1 MTHPF
6 LGVTLRVPST
16 RRAHG
21 PSSTLAS
28 WHDPAPRPGQGEV
41 WLRPG
46 SLAPPASK
54 PRLRHHPHRWASR
67 VNYLSSFS
75 QQRLPK
81 AGAMGRLSC
90 LLSKQREAYKS
101 PWQRGP
107 CTLQAAPVQLSM
119 DAGSRSARLLAI
131 LLLLGLCALTG
142 AQKPGKPRP
151 GSLTAVEHSDQRV
164 WEASSPWAPTP
175 SRLPPPPK
183 PWSLVSSPRW
193 VSIHVSFPQREKADD
208 ALT

>member
-28 WHDPAPRPGQGEV
+28 WHNPAPRPGQGEV
-41 WLRPG
+41 WLCPG

-175 SRLPPPPK
+175 PALAPTPQTVV
-183 PWSLVSSPRW
+183 L
-193 VSIHVSFPQREKADD
+193 SFFPSVGLYSCQFPSKRKGR
-208 ALT
+208 